1 VNAGILLAC
10 LIGQEHSV
18 YRDIIV
24 FWGKSGSEQ
33 PTVLGVL
40 GILHVLDE
48 LPDCDLFLLSN
59 RPRIHRSILS
69 ARATP
74 TANARCGRLGHFRL
88 LERDTGHLERRFTML

>member
-1 VNAGILLAC
+1 
-10 LIGQEHSV
+10 
-18 YRDIIV
+18 V

-48 LPDCDLFLLSN
+48 LPECDLFLLSN

-74 TANARCGRLGHFRL
+74 TAMQGGRLGHFRL